1 VFAHRHFSRTGLEAM
16 RAAACAG
23 AVCAGAVCAS
33 AVVPALAI
41 VLAGPVAFAQTTT
54 AQTPPPALTPKEAAR
69 GPQVT
74 YVTKA
79 AEEPVPAVEDCG
91 LGASQVRPKSLVLTC
106 ADANDLA
113 KYLRWSSWG
122 PTGAYGRGVDT
133 WNACEPYCAA
143 SNTAPRL
150 LSPSPSRSTHPKAGS
165 SSVLRSVSRVLPLR
179 KWKGLLPSAKP
190 PFPTVRTGLVRMSFI
205 SCRTAL
211 AQKSR

>member
-113 KYLRWSSWG
+113 KDLRWSSWG

-143 SNTAPRL
+143 SKTWYSTTATFTLTQPVHTSKGWLFERL
-150 LSPSPSRSTHPKAGS
+150 
-165 SSVLRSVSRVLPLR
+165 
-179 KWKGLLPSAKP
+179 
-190 PFPTVRTGLVRMSFI
+190 TVRITGP
-205 SCRTAL
+205 T
-211 AQKSR
+211 AQKVERVIAFSEAPVPDS

>member
-1 VFAHRHFSRTGLEAM
+1 
-16 RAAACAG
+16 
-23 AVCAGAVCAS
+23 
-33 AVVPALAI
+33 
-41 VLAGPVAFAQTTT
+41 
-54 AQTPPPALTPKEAAR
+54 
-69 GPQVT
+69 VT

-143 SNTAPRL
+143 SKTWYSTTATFTLTQPVHTSKGWLFERL
-150 LSPSPSRSTHPKAGS
+150 
-165 SSVLRSVSRVLPLR
+165 
-179 KWKGLLPSAKP
+179 
-190 PFPTVRTGLVRMSFI
+190 TVRITGP
-205 SCRTAL
+205 T
-211 AQKSR
+211 AQKVERVIAFSEAPVPDS